1 MLKAWNFTIYKP
13 RHRCFDNNL
22 QKNLR
27 TNIVDSNTSDT
38 FDSYFNGRILLKQLT
53 DLNFKKLSSL
63 LAARELPP
71 LEF

>member
-27 TNIVDSNTSDT
+27 TNIVDGNTADT
-38 FDSYFNGRILLKQLT
+38 FDSYFNGRILIKQLT
-53 DLNFKKLSSL
+53 DLNFKKISPL